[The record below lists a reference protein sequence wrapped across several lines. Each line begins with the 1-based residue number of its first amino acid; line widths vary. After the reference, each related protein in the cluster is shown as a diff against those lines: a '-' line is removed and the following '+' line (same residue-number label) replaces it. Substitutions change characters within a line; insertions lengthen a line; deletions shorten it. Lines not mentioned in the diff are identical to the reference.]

1 MRETGLRHDVDGLR
15 VVRDIA
21 HRDVVDRRAG
31 AHHEVLGKRPGSRCP
46 DEQIDRG
53 LLREEVLHRSALGRE
68 GLRAHG
74 DRGILH
80 VLVVRAGLE
89 VGERGRKLPGVRHD
103 AMALVDAALV
113 PKLLEDPPDRLH
125 EVGVH
130 GLVVV
135 VEVDP
140 AAHAGDG
147 LAPLGDVLEHHRAAL
162 LVELVHAERLDLGRP
177 RDAER
182 VLRKGLDRQTVRIP
196 AKAALHV
203 LAAHGLVA
211 RDNVLDRAGE
221 QVTVVRQPRR
231 ERRPVVELV
240 AFLALI
246 SREGLLEHFG
256 LGPIL
261 EDVLLHL
268 RELGLVRHRLEHY
281 VNSIQFAKKTACIIA

>member
-1 MRETGLRHDVDGLR
+1 M
-15 VVRDIA
+15 
-21 HRDVVDRRAG
+21 
-31 AHHEVLGKRPGSRCP
+31 
-46 DEQIDRG
+46 
-53 LLREEVLHRSALGRE
+53 
-68 GLRAHG
+68 
-74 DRGILH
+74 
-80 VLVVRAGLE
+80 
-89 VGERGRKLPGVRHD
+89 
-103 AMALVDAALV
+103 
-113 PKLLEDPPDRLH
+113 
-125 EVGVH
+125 
-130 GLVVV
+130 

-140 AAHAGDG
+140 AAHARDG
-147 LAPLGDVLEHHRAAL
+147 LAPLRDVLQHHRTAL

-261 EDVLLHL
+261 EHVLLHP
-268 RELGLVRHRLEHY
+268 RELDLVRYRLEHLALLQ
-281 VNSIQFAKKTACIIA
+281 SIYKKRRVV